1 MKRIVPCKTAGDEN
15 KQVRDKDD
23 HTCDDLTENGHNVE
37 HQLIHSDIRAS
48 KRQEKGKI
56 TKEVADYI

>member
-1 MKRIVPCKTAGDEN
+1 MHPQDGDEN

-37 HQLIHSDIRAS
+37 HQLNHSDIRAS
-48 KRQEKGKI
+48 KRKERGKI
-56 TKEVADYI
+56 TKEVVDHI